1 MICYDKKPETQ
12 NVNLLSKPAQ
22 SNMLELKL
30 ENHITITIIS
40 GLVNMEKY
48 KELFDKKCG
57 SGGGFSIDS
66 ILNSGK

>member
-1 MICYDKKPETQ
+1 M
-12 NVNLLSKPAQ
+12 PAQ

-30 ENHITITIIS
+30 EIHITITIIS